1 MAGRIE
7 DYALIG
13 NCESAAL
20 VGRDGSIDWLAMP
33 RFDSGACFAALL
45 GEPRHGR
52 WQIAPVDGS
61 ASTARRYRDN
71 TLILETD
78 FETGDGQVRIIDLMA
93 GEDGEA
99 HVVRLVRGLK
109 GRVAMRCELVVRFD
123 YGSIVPWVSRLPD
136 GRVELI
142 AGPDRLTLDTLVSLR
157 GENMRTVGELTVEA
171 GQETGFVLS
180 WNPSYRS
187 APPPRQA
194 AALLQQVD
202 TFWSNW
208 AASFRQ
214 GDGPWSA
221 VMLRSLITLKALAHR
236 ETGGIVAAATTSLP
250 EQIGG
255 PRNWDYRFCWLRDAT
270 LTLYA
275 LMESGF
281 LEEARAWREWLLRAV
296 AGSPEDLQIM
306 YGICG
311 ERRLTEYEVPWL
323 PGYQGSAPVRIGNQ
337 AAEQLQLDVYGEVL
351 DALYVARRSGLSAD
365 SASWA
370 VETALVEH
378 LEAIWQQP
386 DDGIWEVRGGRKHF
400 THSKVMAWV
409 AFDRAVRSIEEF
421 GLEGPLERWRGV
433 RDQIHR
439 DVCESGFDTARNCFV
454 QYYGSG
460 SLDASL
466 LLIAIVGFLPPDDP
480 RVMGTVA
487 AIERGLV
494 RDGLVLRYDTAAGA
508 DGLPPGEG
516 AFLACSFWLAD
527 NYILQGRLEEAR
539 SLFQRLLALCNDVG
553 LLAEEYDPRARR
565 QLGNFPQAFSH
576 LALLNTAHNLTSA
589 CGPARQRAG
598 GTAAAGCDSRTAPVA
613 PSR

>member
-1 MAGRIE
+1 
-7 DYALIG
+7 
-13 NCESAAL
+13 
-20 VGRDGSIDWLAMP
+20 
-33 RFDSGACFAALL
+33 
-45 GEPRHGR
+45 
-52 WQIAPVDGS
+52 
-61 ASTARRYRDN
+61 
-71 TLILETD
+71 
-78 FETGDGQVRIIDLMA
+78 
-93 GEDGEA
+93 
-99 HVVRLVRGLK
+99 VVRLVRGLK
-109 GRVAMRCELVVRFD
+109 GRVAMRSELVVRFD

-142 AGPDRLTLDTLVSLR
+142 AGPDRLTLHTLVPLR
-157 GENMRTVGELTVEA
+157 GENMRTVGEFTVEA
-171 GQETGFVLS
+171 GQETEFVLS
-180 WNPSYRS
+180 WNPSHCS
-187 APPPRQA
+187 APPPQRA
-194 AALLQQVD
+194 AALLERVD

-208 AASFRQ
+208 VAS
-214 GDGPWSA
+214 
-221 VMLRSLITLKALAHR
+221 
-236 ETGGIVAAATTSLP
+236 
-250 EQIGG
+250 
-255 PRNWDYRFCWLRDAT
+255 
-270 LTLYA
+270 
-275 LMESGF
+275 
-281 LEEARAWREWLLRAV
+281 
-296 AGSPEDLQIM
+296 LQIM

-351 DALYVARRSGLSAD
+351 DALYVARRAGLSAE

-370 VETALVEH
+370 VQTALVEH

-433 RDQIHR
+433 REQIHR
-439 DVCESGFDTARNCFV
+439 DVCERGFDTTRNCFV

-460 SLDASL
+460 GLDASL
-466 LLIAIVGFLPPDDP
+466 LLIAIVGFLPPEDP
-480 RVMGTVA
+480 RVVGTVA
-487 AIERGLV
+487 AIERDLV
-494 RDGLVLRYDTAAGA
+494 RDGLVLRYDTGGGA

-539 SLFQRLLALCNDVG
+539 SLFERLLALRNDVG

-576 LALLNTAHNLTSA
+576 LALLNTAHNLMSA

-598 GTAAAGCDSRTAPVA
+598 GTAAASCDGRAAPAV
-613 PSR
+613 PSRSHGA